1 MKADG
6 MQQQIL
12 DLSGRVCLIT
22 GAGQGIGRQ
31 VALHFARSGAEA
43 VVVNDFHADRA
54 RAVAAEVEA
63 LGTRALGIA
72 ADVTQRGAVE
82 EMVQTA
88 SNTLGTV
95 NVLVNNA
102 GNMGARPD
110 AVDMAPFWTA
120 PAETWEAFLA
130 VNLYG
135 VLNCTSAV
143 IPGMIEDKSG
153 RIVTIVSDAGRVGE
167 PGLEIYSAA
176 KAGAAGFMRA
186 VARSMG
192 RYNITA
198 NSISIA
204 TTRTPGVAN
213 VTEDAERAKR
223 MLSQYTIR
231 RFGEPEDI
239 ANMALFLA
247 SDAASWITGQTY
259 PVNGGFSFNL

>member
-1 MKADG
+1 MD
-6 MQQQIL
+6 QQIL
-12 DLSGRVCLIT
+12 SLRGRVCLVT

-43 VVVNDFHADRA
+43 VVVNDFHLA
-54 RAVAAEVEA
+54 RASAVVAEIEA
-63 LGTRALGIA
+63 MGSRAIAIA
-72 ADVTQRGAVE
+72 ADVTNRTEVDDMVAKAGREFGAV
-82 EMVQTA
+82 
-88 SNTLGTV
+88 NI
-95 NVLVNNA
+95 LVNNA
-102 GNMGARPD
+102 GNMGAKPED
-110 AVDMAPFWTA
+110 VDMAPFWTA
-120 PAETWEAFLA
+120 STETWDAFLA

-143 IPGMIEDKSG
+143 IPGMIKDKSG
-153 RIVTIVSDAGRVGE
+153 RVVTIISDAGRVGE

>member
-1 MKADG
+1 MD
-6 MQQQIL
+6 QQIL
-12 DLSGRVCLIT
+12 SLQGRVCLVT

-31 VALHFARSGAEA
+31 VALHFARSDADAIIVNDFHVDRAEA
-43 VVVNDFHADRA
+43 VVD
-54 RAVAAEVEA
+54 EIKA
-63 LGTRALGIA
+63 LGGRAMAIA
-72 ADVTQRGAVE
+72 ADVTDRAGVE
-82 EMVQTA
+82 DMVSRA
-88 SNTLGTV
+88 HEAFGTIG
-95 NVLVNNA
+95 VLVNNA
-102 GNMGARPD
+102 GNMGAKPED
-110 AVDMAPFWTA
+110 VDLTPFWSAST
-120 PAETWEAFLA
+120 ENWDAFLS

-143 IPGMIEDKSG
+143 IPGMMRDKAG
-153 RIVTIVSDAGRVGE
+153 RVVTIVSDAGRVGE

-204 TTRTPGVAN
+204 TTRTPGVTD